1 MEIRFGDTRELL
13 WADHFEGLAPAL
25 AFICHCGFPPLCRW
39 LECRDPLEL
48 AVELLL
54 GVPQVIG
61 LLHAD
66 PQIGTVAARSDIV
79 GGLITLKYVRR
90 QAKRQFL
97 HPTHL
102 LLHPPGPGEP
112 PTSRQTTVMRGD
124 LVGLALAIRDT
135 PGNQAF
141 SSTSRSARRGFHHL
155 DHSPRLQ
162 PGMRPN
168 AETLLREYLIDA
180 EVRDNSGVTDH
191 VAFASRGFESTK
203 QHLMSRSA

>member
-1 MEIRFGDTRELL
+1 MPPECYPVQIRFGDTRELL

-25 AFICHCGFPPLCRW
+25 AFIRHCGFSPLRRW

-54 GVPQVIG
+54 GVPQVTG

-102 LLHPPGPGEP
+102 LLHPLGPRGASHK
-112 PTSRQTTVMRGD
+112 PTSNCT
-124 LVGLALAIRDT
+124 
-135 PGNQAF
+135 
-141 SSTSRSARRGFHHL
+141 ARRSCRT
-155 DHSPRLQ
+155 SPGHTRHASE
-162 PGMRPN
+162 PGV
-168 AETLLREYLIDA
+168 LLNI
-180 EVRDNSGVTDH
+180 EVGAAR
-191 VAFASRGFESTK
+191 FPPP
-203 QHLMSRSA
+203 